1 MAISASVA
9 IVCTNIIAC
18 IVCQT
23 LLFVIR
29 SYHENKPLGMQS
41 FLSKVIII
49 SIHVFHLVGIY
60 GPTVFS
66 LIEILGSVD
75 YQTAVVLSVIEYIL
89 GVMCYFSLLIMTIT
103 KYLSIYHSAIVNEL
117 NEEQVLLFLKRLTAI
132 FPITLASLEFS
143 LWTNIEDTQSFQ
155 IFYPNNTQPGS
166 RSRIGYGMLAMILC
180 NFFAAL
186 FLQGCLEYDFYHQ
199 QTLDDIS
206 WIAKLK
212 EWFFA
217 KKADK
222 GYIESVE
229 LKLGIA
235 RALVAITF
243 VLMVCLAI
251 QTIFHTFGF
260 KIILL
265 IFFIILGNVCP
276 LIFIVHHPGMSAQ
289 GHKLFKS
296 VIC

>member
-1 MAISASVA
+1 MAISESVA
-9 IVCTNIIAC
+9 IVGTNIIAC

-29 SYHENKPLGMQS
+29 SYHENKSLEMQS

-49 SIHVFHLVGIY
+49 SIHVFHLVGIF

-66 LIEILGSVD
+66 LIEILGSVE
-75 YQTAVVLSVIEYIL
+75 YQTAVLLSLVEYII
-89 GVMCYFSLLIMTIT
+89 GVMCYFSLLIMTTT
-103 KYLSIYHSAIVNEL
+103 KYLSIYHSTIVNEL
-117 NEEQVLLFLKRLTAI
+117 NEEQVLLFLKRLI
-132 FPITLASLEFS
+132 FVFPITLASLEFS
-143 LWTNIEDTQSFQ
+143 LWTNIEDTESFQ
-155 IFYPNNTQPGS
+155 IFHPINAQSGS
-166 RSRIGYGMLAMILC
+166 KSRIGYGMLAMILC

-199 QTLDDIS
+199 QTLGNIS

-212 EWFFA
+212 EWFLA

-222 GYIESVE
+222 GYIESAE
-229 LKLGIA
+229 FKLGIA
-235 RALVAITF
+235 RALVAILF
-243 VLMVCLAI
+243 VLIVCLAI
-251 QTIFHTFGF
+251 QTIFNAFGF

-276 LIFIVHHPGMSAQ
+276 LIFIVNHPGMRAQ
-289 GHKLFKS
+289 GQKLFKS
-296 VIC
+296 FIC